1 MGRCFI
7 FILAVWAFRVH
18 AYPTPVDVDGSLR
31 RWPITATEPNVY
43 FEVKTTDDSLM
54 PFLEDIVDQSSEIWG
69 NVDGSL
75 IKILPYDAKH
85 PAQITIHY
93 DDSIA
98 GGDAAAGYSV
108 FDDVTNG
115 VPNHCSIHIAL
126 SNTDTEALSKTT
138 LHELGHCLG
147 LAHSLMADS
156 IMSYNLERNRF
167 ALAIDDEAAISR
179 LYPSD
184 GSDPRLAPGC
194 AVGTSPPS
202 ARHWLDFIAL
212 FIVPWGFCLS
222 RHILRQLVRN

>member
-1 MGRCFI
+1 MRA
-7 FILAVWAFRVH
+7 LSVY
-18 AYPTPVDVDGSLR
+18 AYPTPVDVDGSLH
-31 RWPITATEPNVY
+31 RWPVTAAEPNVY
-43 FEVKTTDDSLM
+43 FELSTSDESLLS
-54 PFLEDIVDQSSEIWG
+54 FLQDVMEQSSEIWSG
-69 NVDGSL
+69 VDRSL
-75 IKILPYDAKH
+75 IKILPADKEH
-85 PAQITIHY
+85 PAQITVY
-93 DDSIA
+93 YEESII

-184 GSDPRLAPGC
+184 GSDPKLAPGC
-194 AVGTSPPS
+194 AIGTTSPS
-202 ARHWLDFIAL
+202 ARHWPVFIAL
-212 FIVPWGFCLS
+212 FMVPWGFYVS
-222 RHILRQLVRN
+222 QNILRQFLRI

>member
-7 FILAVWAFRVH
+7 FFLAVWAFRVH
-18 AYPTPVDVDGSLR
+18 AYPTPVDVDGSLH
-31 RWPITATEPNVY
+31 RWQITATQPNVY
-43 FEVKTTDDSLM
+43 FEVSTADDSLM
-54 PFLEDIVDQSSEIWG
+54 SFLQDIVDQSSEIWS

-75 IKILPYDAKH
+75 MKILPSDATH

-93 DDSIA
+93 DGSIV

-194 AVGTSPPS
+194 AIGTSPPS
-202 ARHWLDFIAL
+202 ARHWLVFIAL
-212 FIVPWGFCLS
+212 FIVPWGVCLN
-222 RHILRQLVRN
+222 RYILRQFVRN

>member
-7 FILAVWAFRVH
+7 FFLAVWTFSVH
-18 AYPTPVDVDGSLR
+18 AYPTPVDVDGSLH
-31 RWPITATEPNVY
+31 RWQVTAAQPNVY
-43 FEVKTTDDSLM
+43 FEVRSSDDNLLS
-54 PFLEDIVDQSSEIWG
+54 FLQDIMEQSSELWG
-69 NVDGSL
+69 NVNGSL
-75 IKILPYDAKH
+75 IKILPSDVDH

-93 DDSIA
+93 EDSIV

-194 AVGTSPPS
+194 AIGATPPS
-202 ARHWLDFIAL
+202 TRHWPVFIAL
-212 FIVPWGFCLS
+212 FIVPWGFYLS
-222 RHILRQLVRN
+222 QYILRKFLRN